1 VIDPV
6 RVPVEVDVLVRVEV
20 LRRCAGE
27 ERRGEGGGDKDDMAE
42 TKHTHVLDR
51 HPSATYL
58 VADSN
63 VSDAVGE
70 MVSVGVKVTEAVVLR
85 VPVGVAVAELLCVGV
100 TEAVTLDVA
109 VPVPVGVWLGV
120 RVRVPVSV
128 TDADSDA
135 VEESVR
141 GGVAVMD
148 PLRVTVEVDVL
159 VCD

>member
-1 VIDPV
+1 
-6 RVPVEVDVLVRVEV
+6 
-20 LRRCAGE
+20 
-27 ERRGEGGGDKDDMAE
+27 
-42 TKHTHVLDR
+42 
-51 HPSATYL
+51 
-58 VADSN
+58 
-63 VSDAVGE
+63 